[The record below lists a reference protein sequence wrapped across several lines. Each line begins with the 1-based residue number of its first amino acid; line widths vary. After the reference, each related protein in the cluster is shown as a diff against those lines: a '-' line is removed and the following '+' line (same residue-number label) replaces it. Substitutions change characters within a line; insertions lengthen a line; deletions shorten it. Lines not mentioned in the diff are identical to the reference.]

1 MTRPDE
7 LAEMAI
13 KVPDDGAYETVGGY
27 VMSSLGRIP
36 QKGDTIRIENGTL
49 TVERMDGRRVDR
61 IRFTPDEVVND
72 D

>member
-1 MTRPDE
+1 
-7 LAEMAI
+7 MAI
-13 KVPDDGAYETVGGY
+13 KVPDDGAYETVGGF
-27 VMSSLGRIP
+27 VMSAIGRIP